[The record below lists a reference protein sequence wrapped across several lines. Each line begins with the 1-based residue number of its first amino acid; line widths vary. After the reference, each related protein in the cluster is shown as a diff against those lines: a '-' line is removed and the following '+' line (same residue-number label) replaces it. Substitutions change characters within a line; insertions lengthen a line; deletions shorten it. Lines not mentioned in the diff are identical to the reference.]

1 MNLNNMRYTDF
12 VKEVA
17 IVIANDI
24 EENINYDYTEEE
36 KKELIEDLNNEDYYN
51 LINYIQTYTDD
62 IQTEAITIL
71 ANQLGFK
78 Y

>member
-1 MNLNNMRYTDF
+1 MIIQ
-12 VKEVA
+12 KKK
-17 IVIANDI
+17 
-24 EENINYDYTEEE
+24 
-36 KKELIEDLNNEDYYN
+36 KKEFIEDLNNEDYYN

-71 ANQLGFK
+71 AEKLKFE

>member
-1 MNLNNMRYTDF
+1 MGYTDF
-12 VKEVA
+12 LKEVA

-24 EENINYDYTEEE
+24 EKNINYDYTEEE

-71 ANQLGFK
+71 ANQLRFE

>member
-1 MNLNNMRYTDF
+1 MDLNDMRYTDYI
-12 VKEVA
+12 KEVA

-36 KKELIEDLNNEDYYN
+36 KKEFIENLNNEDYYN
-51 LINYIQTYTDD
+51 LINCIQSYTDD
-62 IQTEAITIL
+62 IQTEVLTIL
-71 ANQLGFK
+71 ADKLGFE

>member
-1 MNLNNMRYTDF
+1 MNLNDMKYTDYI
-12 VKEVA
+12 KEVA

-36 KKELIEDLNNEDYYN
+36 KKEFIEDLNNEDYYN
-51 LINYIQTYTDD
+51 LINCIQSYTDD
-62 IQTEAITIL
+62 IQTEVLTIL
-71 ANQLGFK
+71 ADKLGFE

>member
-71 ANQLGFK
+71 ANQLEFE

>member
-1 MNLNNMRYTDF
+1 MKYTDYI
-12 VKEVA
+12 KEVA

-36 KKELIEDLNNEDYYN
+36 KKEFIEDLNNEDYYN
-51 LINYIQTYTDD
+51 LINCIQSYTDD
-62 IQTEAITIL
+62 IQTEVLTIL
-71 ANQLGFK
+71 ADKLGFE

>member
-1 MNLNNMRYTDF
+1 MNLNDMSYTDYI
-12 VKEVA
+12 KEVA
-17 IVIANDI
+17 IVIADDI
-24 EENINYDYTEEE
+24 EESINYSYTEKE
-36 KKELIEDLNNEDYYN
+36 KKELIEDLNNEGYDN

-71 ANQLGFK
+71 ANQLGFE